1 MDASMNEA
9 YSELLAM
16 GVPVYRPYDEN
27 MNKFH
32 ISGDPTSSR
41 FSISQYSYDWPEND
55 GPWADYYQM
64 FQGGYDKEYT
74 FGVHNDIV
82 EALRERGM
90 YAEWNNPEELN
101 VNYI

>member
-9 YSELLAM
+9 YSKLLAM

-41 FSISQYSYDWPEND
+41 FSISQYSYD
-55 GPWADYYQM
+55 
-64 FQGGYDKEYT
+64 
-74 FGVHNDIV
+74 
-82 EALRERGM
+82 
-90 YAEWNNPEELN
+90 
-101 VNYI
+101 